1 MELWSIV
8 EDSRV
13 SRRILPTLNAT
24 FLTLIPKY
32 EGDDSPDKFKPISLC
47 NVIYKIITKVIVN
60 RLKPLLLGLIS
71 LKQLGFLEGQHIKD
85 EIILVHEMIHS
96 IKSKK
101 IQGMMVKLDIAKAYD
116 KINWKFIQSMLTSF
130 GFSAEWIECVMSLVS
145 SKFFSILVNGVPF
158 GLIKSSRGIRRGD
171 TLSPFIFILMVK
183 CLGSSI
189 AALRDNNDI
198 RGLRVNPTPKKKL
211 TNNLWMVQC

>member
-60 RLKPLLLGLIS
+60 RLKFLLLGLIS
-71 LKQLGFLEGQHIKD
+71 HEQSGFVEGMQMTCGV
-85 EIILVHEMIHS
+85 ILVHDMLHS

-101 IQGMMVKLDIAKAYD
+101 ILGMLVKLDITKAYN
-116 KINWKFIQSMLTSF
+116 I
-130 GFSAEWIECVMSLVS
+130 
-145 SKFFSILVNGVPF
+145 
-158 GLIKSSRGIRRGD
+158 
-171 TLSPFIFILMVK
+171 
-183 CLGSSI
+183 
-189 AALRDNNDI
+189 
-198 RGLRVNPTPKKKL
+198 
-211 TNNLWMVQC
+211 TN